1 MAVIQGI
8 VDQNGKTVRAGG
20 AFKVVSKSDT
30 SLYIEVTGLD
40 VSKAFVSATL
50 WANNGDFPSGSIS
63 AGPHPTKKTQ
73 MIFRIANPVGF
84 NFGVCFRIET

>member
-30 SLYIEVTGLD
+30 SLHIDVTGLD
-40 VSKAFVSATL
+40 VSKAFVFATP
-50 WANNGDFPSGSIS
+50 WASNGDFPPGSIS
-63 AGPHPTKKTQ
+63 AGPHPTKKTE
-73 MIFRIANPVGF
+73 MIFNIVNAIGF